1 MTSENIPRRR
11 VLKTVGVGALI
22 SGTTSASAAA
32 QSDPVFVYPVQTR
45 SQAIDALEDH
55 GGTVLFTYNNWEFI
69 AGRVPT
75 DNRSDLAADDRINFV
90 EDDGRIFAIHHDDDH
105 DGGPSDSDEE
115 PSWGYYRIDAD
126 NANDTGSGMDVGI
139 LDTGIDTRHSDLE
152 VHAGTNCTG
161 RGSSYDDKNGH
172 GTHCAGIS
180 SALDNDR
187 GVRGVA
193 PDANL
198 RAVKVLNNRGS
209 GRWSYLVCGI
219 DYCMDN
225 DVELISMSLG
235 GNNMSTA
242 AETAIEDAYA
252 ANHLLVAAAGNENNN
267 LDGSCSED
275 NVLDPAAHTDV
286 IAVSAMDPDDSLAGY
301 SSVGDEI
308 ELMGPGTNIRSTY
321 ANDSY
326 ETLSGT
332 SMACPH
338 VTGVAALAWDGDN
351 GSTRSSL
358 HSTAKGV
365 LKTCEEG
372 HGLVKA
378 DDY

>member
-1 MTSENIPRRR
+1 M
-11 VLKTVGVGALI
+11 GAGALI
-22 SGTTSASAAA
+22 GGTTSASAAA
-32 QSDPVFVYPVQTR
+32 QSDPVFVHPVQTR
-45 SQAIDALEDH
+45 SQAIDALEDY

-75 DNRSDLAADDRINFV
+75 DNRSDLAADNRVNFV

-105 DGGPSDSDEE
+105 DGGPSDDDDSDEE
-115 PSWGYYRIDAD
+115 PSWGYDRINAD
-126 NANDTGSGMDVGI
+126 VANDTGSGMDVGI

-161 RGSSYDDKNGH
+161 RDSSYDDKNGH

-198 RAVKVLNNRGS
+198 HAVKVLNNSGS
-209 GRWSYLVCGI
+209 GRWSYLICGI
-219 DYCMDN
+219 EYCMNN

-235 GNNMSTA
+235 ADNMSDA
-242 AETAIEDAYA
+242 AEGAIEDAYA
-252 ANHLLVAAAGNENNN
+252 ENHLLVAAAGNENNN

-275 NVLDPAAHTDV
+275 NVLDPAAHDHV
-286 IAVSAMDPDDSLAGY
+286 IAVSAMDPDDSLASY

-338 VTGVAALAWDGDN
+338 VTGVAALAWDDN
-351 GSTRSSL
+351 EETRSSL
-358 HSTAKGV
+358 HEAEKV
-365 LKTCEEG
+365 LETCEEG